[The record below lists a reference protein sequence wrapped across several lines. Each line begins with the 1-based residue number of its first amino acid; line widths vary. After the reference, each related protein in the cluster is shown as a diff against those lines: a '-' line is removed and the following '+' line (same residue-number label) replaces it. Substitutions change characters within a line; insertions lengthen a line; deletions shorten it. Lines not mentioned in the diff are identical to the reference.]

1 MIQSLT
7 QFTHEDTDMQRNY
20 LPMRTQL
27 SDRLLVEPR
36 RTHTVALRTTFILL
50 LLIWF
55 QQYDIFCY
63 N

>member
-36 RTHTVALRTTFILL
+36 GTRTMALRTTFILL
-50 LLIWF
+50 LLI
-55 QQYDIFCY
+55 
-63 N
+63 